1 MPWELQNRA
10 PVEHIAGATT
20 ADARRPSTKKSGMII
35 LFLASFVAGLLL
47 AVGVMM
53 YGVERPR
60 DDNPAGERSFRLSP
74 AIMVA
79 FLTTFGATG
88 YVLTRRS
95 FGTVAMIL
103 GIAAGLGVVLSLIAA
118 HFVKRWWGI
127 TPEHDVDDIRYILQG
142 HIARVT
148 KPIRADVDG
157 EVEYELESARHVLRA
172 RSFDD
177 GAIAAG
183 TEVVIERIEDG
194 VAYVEAW
201 MEVEKRL

>member
-1 MPWELQNRA
+1 M
-10 PVEHIAGATT
+10 T
-20 ADARRPSTKKSGMII
+20 I

-47 AVGVMM
+47 AVRVMM

-60 DDNPAGERSFRLSP
+60 EENPAGERSFRLSP
-74 AIMVA
+74 AIIVV
-79 FLTTFGATG
+79 FLITFGATG
-88 YVLTRRS
+88 YVLTRRGS
-95 FGTVAMIL
+95 TSVAMTL
-103 GIAAGLGVVLSLIAA
+103 GVAAGLGVVLAAIAA
-118 HFVKRWWGI
+118 YFVKKWWII
-127 TPEHDVDDIRYILQG
+127 TPEHDVDDVRYILQG

-157 EVEYELESARHVLRA
+157 EVTYEIGSERHVVRA

-183 TEVVIERIEDG
+183 TEVVIERIEND

>member
-1 MPWELQNRA
+1 MA
-10 PVEHIAGATT
+10 A
-20 ADARRPSTKKSGMII
+20 ARVRRRSTKTSGMTI

-47 AVGVMM
+47 AVRVMM

-60 DDNPAGERSFRLSP
+60 EDNPAGERSFRLSP
-74 AIMVA
+74 AVIVVFLIA
-79 FLTTFGATG
+79 FGSMG
-88 YVLTRRS
+88 YVLTRRGS
-95 FGTVAMIL
+95 SSVATTL
-103 GIAAGLGVVLSLIAA
+103 ATSTALGVVLSLIAA
-118 HFVKRWWGI
+118 YLVKKWWVI
-127 TPEHDVDDIRYILQG
+127 TPEHDVDDVRYILQG

-148 KPIRADVDG
+148 KPIQANVEG
-157 EVEYELESARHVLRA
+157 EVAYELGSERHVLRA

-183 TEVVIERIEDG
+183 TEVVIERIEGD

>member
-1 MPWELQNRA
+1 M
-10 PVEHIAGATT
+10 T
-20 ADARRPSTKKSGMII
+20 I

-47 AVGVMM
+47 AVRVMM

-60 DDNPAGERSFRLSP
+60 EDNPAGERSFRLSP
-74 AIMVA
+74 AIIVVFMI
-79 FLTTFGATG
+79 TFGAAG
-88 YVLTRRS
+88 YVLTRRGS
-95 FGTVAMIL
+95 ASVAMAL
-103 GIAAGLGVVLSLIAA
+103 GVAVGLGVVLSLVAA
-118 HFVKRWWGI
+118 YFVKKWWVI
-127 TPEHDVDDIRYILQG
+127 TPEHDVDDERYILQG

-157 EVEYELESARHVLRA
+157 EVTYDLGSERRVLRA

-183 TEVVIERIEDG
+183 TEVVIERIEGD